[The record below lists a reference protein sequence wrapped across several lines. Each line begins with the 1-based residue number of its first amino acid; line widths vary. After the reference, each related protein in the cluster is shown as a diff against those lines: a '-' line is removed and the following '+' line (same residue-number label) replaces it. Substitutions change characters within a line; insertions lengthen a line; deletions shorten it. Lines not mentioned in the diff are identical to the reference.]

1 MRLSMSHS
9 VIHVAFDLICT
20 WADPGFQVRGGA
32 QFRWS
37 KSASFT
43 SRGWWEGGDGLGDLD
58 IDIVGV
64 LF

>member
-1 MRLSMSHS
+1 MVEEWIRAPKY
-9 VIHVAFDLICT
+9 VGRRTDP